1 MSRSYKSTQAWNLSS
16 VTGTAGGSRCSAGRR
31 LPARITTSPIR
42 PAMAVARPTL
52 THHCRRYPWTGL
64 GGGQASLIHWQ
75 GVWDRKFERRSR
87 LGGVA
92 GSSIP
97 AFMNWPTKIASGI
110 CSTSQM
116 IISVEAMSTNVAREL
131 RFGGVHRNVSPKCRP
146 IALANC
152 PESNHYTNSVSWA
165 VSETYGEITS
175 QAGGSGTVN

>member
-1 MSRSYKSTQAWNLSS
+1 MQVLAFGRYQVGRSMPTLMHLPTKVPRDLQCKPDDDQLYKSTQAWNLSS

-52 THHCRRYPWTGL
+52 THHCRRYPWAGL
-64 GGGQASLIHWQ
+64 GGGQASLIPWQ
-75 GVWDRKFERRSR
+75 GAWDRKFERRSR

-97 AFMNWPTKIASGI
+97 ALMNWPTKIASGI

-131 RFGGVHRNVSPKCRP
+131 RFGGVHRNVRP
-146 IALANC
+146 
-152 PESNHYTNSVSWA
+152 
-165 VSETYGEITS
+165 
-175 QAGGSGTVN
+175 